1 MEQVRVNLTL
11 EQKVWEKFSTLVPKR
26 KKSKIINELLKQEV
40 EKINRQNEEKR
51 LTLAFQE
58 ASKDKE
64 RLSVISEWNLLDTE
78 GWD

>member
-40 EKINRQNEEKR
+40 EKINRQNEEKT
-51 LTLAFQE
+51 LILAFQE

-64 RLSVISEWNLLDTE
+64 RLSVISEWDLLDTE